1 VAPAADSLFAAS
13 DPLVARAGYA
23 LYVAHFAALFGIA
36 ISEVLLG
43 LTLLLLPWSRRRAV
57 PWRDL
62 APLLI
67 PLGVYVLML
76 LGSVAASYDPV
87 ASLRYLSDLFALS
100 TLFMAPL
107 LVRRERQVRF
117 LVGVLIVLAAL
128 LACEGL
134 TQYLL
139 GDDDINRRIRGPF
152 SHYMTFSGFLLISDL
167 LLLASMTY
175 ARRWRSVWRWG
186 ALAVINAALLG
197 TYTRNAWVALALSLT
212 VLILIRAPR
221 LLVAYLPAAALFVV
235 LAPVPVLQRVAS
247 IGDLRDASNFDR
259 LCMLKAGLAMVRER
273 PVFGLGPALV
283 RERYALYR
291 PLAAPRFEVPH
302 LHNSWLQIAAEQGL
316 PSLAAY
322 LALTAA
328 AATVAWRSFVRE
340 GGHRG
345 PRADLHVGV
354 LVALLAF
361 NLAGLFE
368 NNWGDTEVQQPILFV
383 LAIPFCLRL
392 AGHPAPADSADEP

>member
-1 VAPAADSLFAAS
+1 M
-13 DPLVARAGYA
+13 
-23 LYVAHFAALFGIA
+23 AHFAALFGIA

-43 LTLLLLPWSRRRAV
+43 LTVLLLPWSRRRDV
-57 PWRDL
+57 PWRAL
-62 APLLI
+62 APMLI

-221 LLVAYLPAAALFVV
+221 LLLAYLPAAALFVV
-235 LAPVPVLQRVAS
+235 LAPVPVLERVAS

-273 PVFGLGPALV
+273 PVFGLGPDLV
-283 RERYALYR
+283 RARYALYR

-322 LALTAA
+322 LALTGA
-328 AATVAWRSFVRE
+328 AATVAWRAFVRE
-340 GGHRG
+340 GRHRG
-345 PRADLHVGV
+345 PRADLYVGV

-392 AGHPAPADSADEP
+392 AAPAAPAATEEPEP

>member
-1 VAPAADSLFAAS
+1 M
-13 DPLVARAGYA
+13 
-23 LYVAHFAALFGIA
+23 AHFAALFGIA
-36 ISEVLLG
+36 ISEILLG
-43 LTLLLLPWSRRRAV
+43 LTVLLLPWSRRRSV

-62 APLLI
+62 APMLI

-128 LACEGL
+128 LACEGVA
-134 TQYLL
+134 QYLL
-139 GDDDINRRIRGPF
+139 GDDDITRRIRGPF

-167 LLLASMTY
+167 LLLAAMTY
-175 ARRWRSVWRWG
+175 ARRWRSVWRWA
-186 ALAVINAALLG
+186 ALAAINAALLG

-221 LLVAYLPAAALFVV
+221 LLLAYLPAAALFVV

-247 IGDLRDASNFDR
+247 IADLRDASNFDR

-273 PVFGLGPALV
+273 PFFGLGPDLV

-322 LALTAA
+322 LALTVAS
-328 AATVAWRSFVRE
+328 ATVAWRSFVRE

-345 PRADLHVGV
+345 PRADLYVGV

-392 AGHPAPADSADEP
+392 AEKSGAAQPPAKGEPGR

>member
-1 VAPAADSLFAAS
+1 
-13 DPLVARAGYA
+13 
-23 LYVAHFAALFGIA
+23 VAHFAALFGIA

-43 LTLLLLPWSRRRAV
+43 LTVLLLPWSRRRSV

-62 APLLI
+62 APMLI

-134 TQYLL
+134 AQYLL

-167 LLLASMTY
+167 LLLAAMTY
-175 ARRWRSVWRWG
+175 ARRWRSVWRWA

-221 LLVAYLPAAALFVV
+221 LLAAYLPAAALFVV

-247 IGDLRDASNFDR
+247 IADLRDASNFDR

-273 PVFGLGPALV
+273 PFFGLGPDLV

-322 LALTAA
+322 LALTVAS
-328 AATVAWRSFVRE
+328 ATVAWRSFVRE

-345 PRADLHVGV
+345 PRADLYVGV

-392 AGHPAPADSADEP
+392 AGKAVPADVAGEP

>member
-1 VAPAADSLFAAS
+1 
-13 DPLVARAGYA
+13 
-23 LYVAHFAALFGIA
+23 VAHFAALFGIA
-36 ISEVLLG
+36 ISEILLG
-43 LTLLLLPWSRRRAV
+43 LTILALPWARRRPV
-57 PWRDL
+57 PWREL
-62 APLLI
+62 APMLI
-67 PLGVYVLML
+67 PLGFYVVML
-76 LGSVAASYDPV
+76 AGSILASFDPV

-107 LVRRERQVRF
+107 LVRSERQVRF
-117 LVGVLIVLAAL
+117 LAGVLIALAAV
-128 LACEGL
+128 LACEGVL
-134 TQYLL
+134 QYLL

-175 ARRWRSVWRWG
+175 AGRWRSPWRWG

-197 TYTRNAWVALALSLT
+197 TYTRNAWVALALSVT
-212 VLILIRAPR
+212 VLILIRVPR
-221 LLVAYLPAAALFVV
+221 LLLAYVPAAALFVV
-235 LAPVPVLQRVAS
+235 LAPVPLLHRVAS
-247 IGDLRDASNFDR
+247 IADLRDPSNYDR
-259 LCMLKAGLAMVRER
+259 LCMLEAGLTMIRER
-273 PVFGLGPALV
+273 PLFGLGPDLV
-283 RERYALYR
+283 KRRYAIYR
-291 PLAAPRFEVPH
+291 PLSAPRYEVPH

-322 LALTAA
+322 LALNLAA
-328 AATVAWRSFVRE
+328 AVLAWRRFVRE

-345 PRADLHVGV
+345 RRADLYVGA

-383 LAIPFCLRL
+383 LAIPFCLAA
-392 AGHPAPADSADEP
+392 AGGTEQAQLPAGE